1 MLSMFASLAQLERDV
16 ITERTTGGRNERGKI
31 DGEKGGHGQWVTL
44 APLIEELDHDR
55 TDP

>member
-1 MLSMFASLAQLERDV
+1 MFASLAQLERDV